1 MDDCPCNSCPAK
13 DKFWAVQRCYEMG
26 ACWVADPDILEEVL
40 SSVGVEA
47 WQLHYP
53 PVFTVRMKRFGD
65 KHIMD
70 GFAAEQKLNRMG
82 KLVRSMYE
90 IAVTSRRRERLR
102 RIGFNRK

>member
-1 MDDCPCNSCPAK
+1 MVECDFRQECCPEETGRDC
-13 DKFWAVQRCYEMG
+13 
-26 ACWVADPDILEEVL
+26 ILEEVL